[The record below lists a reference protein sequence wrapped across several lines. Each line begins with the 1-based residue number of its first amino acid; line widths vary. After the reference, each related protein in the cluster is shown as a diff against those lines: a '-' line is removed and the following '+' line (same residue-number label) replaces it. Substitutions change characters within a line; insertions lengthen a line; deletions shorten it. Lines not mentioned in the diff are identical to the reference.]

1 MPSLSGAVS
10 IYCSLTP
17 VNLRRPFDGLPGLVR
32 PQLGHD
38 PPDGGLCVFL
48 NRSLRMVKVLC
59 REGDGLSIWSRRLGR
74 GQFSLPRDHAGNIR
88 LETREPQG
96 ILAGIRP
103 QRHCRRHSSVV
114 VWLGLSLRKN
124 VYIAHA
130 REAFRQWGV

>member
-17 VNLRRPFDGLPGLVR
+17 VNLRRSFDGLPGLVR

-38 PPDGGLCVFL
+38 PPDGSLCVFL

-96 ILAGIRP
+96 ILAGNP
-103 QRHCRRHSSVV
+103 AAAPLPAAQLRR
-114 VWLGLSLRKN
+114 R
-124 VYIAHA
+124 IAGTFSAHI
-130 REAFRQWGV
+130 G

>member
-1 MPSLSGAVS
+1 MPSLPGAVS
-10 IYCSLTP
+10 IYCSPTP

-32 PQLGHD
+32 PRLGHD
-38 PPDGGLCVFL
+38 PPDGSLCVFL

-114 VWLGLSLRKN
+114 G
-124 VYIAHA
+124 
-130 REAFRQWGV
+130 

>member
-1 MPSLSGAVS
+1 MPSLPGAVS
-10 IYCSLTP
+10 ICCSPTP
-17 VNLRRPFDGLPGLVR
+17 VNLRRPFGGLPGLVR

-38 PPDGGLCVFL
+38 PPDGSLCVFFR
-48 NRSLRMVKVLC
+48 RSLRMVKVLC

-114 VWLGLSLRKN
+114 G
-124 VYIAHA
+124 
-130 REAFRQWGV
+130 

>member
-38 PPDGGLCVFL
+38 SPDGSFYVFF

-59 REGDGLSIWSRRLGR
+59 WEGDGFSIWSRRLER
-74 GQFSLPRDHAGNIR
+74 GQFSLSRDYAGNLR
-88 LETREPQG
+88 LETRELQG

-103 QRHCRRHSSVV
+103 QRYYRRHNSSV
-114 VWLGLSLRKN
+114 
-124 VYIAHA
+124 
-130 REAFRQWGV
+130 

>member
-17 VNLRRPFDGLPGLVR
+17 VNLRRSFDGLPGLVR

-38 PPDGGLCVFL
+38 PPDGSLCVFL

-114 VWLGLSLRKN
+114 G
-124 VYIAHA
+124 
-130 REAFRQWGV
+130 